1 MDDKQPDRNTTED
14 ENEQQRCLPHQ
25 SELSQKPRQVAS
37 SPIQIKT
44 GGSTTKASKDT
55 IQSPNA
61 SNLMTDADG
70 EPIPLDRIIKTANT
84 MSSMM
89 MAHKIALE
97 DDFRLEPGMDIS
109 GPLISL
115 SPIIGSSPSKGSASG
130 SQSTEPSLQSKVKD
144 IVHEAYWDL
153 FKEELSSHNSDSP
166 GQRKFDISKQ
176 LLRDIRQKMID
187 LLLPQHTRLKQEIE
201 EKLDIK
207 IIDQLSEVES
217 LNLVDYA
224 KYILD
229 VLSKLCAPVRDELLK
244 ELGQTTDT
252 VKLFRGIMDL
262 LELMR
267 LDFANFTL
275 NRFKPHIKAHSQ
287 DYEREK
293 FNEILTQQKTIGIDG
308 LEYTKIWLRRAVEKI
323 DEIHGVT
330 DLIDESIA
338 QDNAA
343 TSDLSASILTS
354 TTSSEASRVDTKR
367 DKILRG
373 DIVNRV
379 LNIAYSELLEWS
391 SEKQKL
397 YPETLLF
404 DEATFKS
411 LGEQYRI
418 LVLTSTILLTAFAFL
433 AQFKLNENQEL
444 RATAKSHVITL
455 LTATYDSSKSSD
467 SHPNENELCQEK
479 LETIALKLIEDFR
492 NKLSQIN
499 PAQIDTLDKQR
510 DLFKRQ
516 ILDLQNPGNRIR
528 ELARRRIIEFVET
541 LLSLDVEHQK
551 KKFSAKMA
559 PPVNI
564 PLGLTCLA
572 DEITL
577 TMAQLVK
584 IIRYNRKVFFRHYQD
599 IIVDLITERL

>member
-1 MDDKQPDRNTTED
+1 MDDNQPDQKSSKGED
-14 ENEQQRCLPHQ
+14 EQQRSLHNPN
-25 SELSQKPRQVAS
+25 ELSQKSRQVPS
-37 SPIQIKT
+37 SPIQIRSS
-44 GGSTTKASKDT
+44 GNKAAADAEPFQEKPG
-55 IQSPNA
+55 I
-61 SNLMTDADG
+61 MTDADG

-115 SPIIGSSPSKGSASG
+115 SPIIGSSPSKGMATGNQAS
-130 SQSTEPSLQSKVKD
+130 EPSLQSKVKD

-153 FKEELSSHNSDSP
+153 FKEELSTHRDENP
-166 GQRKFDISKQ
+166 RERKFDISKQ
-176 LLRDIRQKMID
+176 LLRDIRQKIID

-201 EKLDIK
+201 DKIDVK

-217 LNLVDYA
+217 LNLMDYA
-224 KYILD
+224 TYILD
-229 VLSKLCAPVRDELLK
+229 VLSKLCAPVRDDLLK
-244 ELGQTTDT
+244 ELSQTTDT
-252 VKLFRGIMDL
+252 VKLYRGIMDL

-293 FNEILTQQKTIGIDG
+293 FNEILKQQETIGIDG
-308 LEYTKIWLRRAVEKI
+308 LEYTKIWLKRAVDKV
-323 DEIHGVT
+323 DELHGIS
-330 DLIDESIA
+330 DLIAESTV
-338 QDNAA
+338 QGNTAA
-343 TSDLSASILTS
+343 DDLGASIMMS
-354 TTSSEASRVDTKR
+354 TSSTDTSRLETKR
-367 DKILRG
+367 DKILRS

-379 LNIAYSELLEWS
+379 LNAAYSELLEWS
-391 SEKQKL
+391 SDKQKL

-418 LVLTSTILLTAFAFL
+418 LVLTSTILLTLFAFL

-444 RATAKSHVITL
+444 RVTAKSHVITL
-455 LTATYDSSKSSD
+455 LTATYDSTTSNDIPKGED
-467 SHPNENELCQEK
+467 GLNQEK
-479 LETIALKLIEDFR
+479 LETIAIKIFEDVREKLKDT
-492 NKLSQIN
+492 S
-499 PAQIDTLDKQR
+499 PTQIDSLERQK

-516 ILDLQNPGNRIR
+516 ILDLQNSSNRVR
-528 ELARRRIIEFVET
+528 ELARRRILEFVET
-541 LLSLDVEHQK
+541 LLSLDVEHQR

-577 TMAQLVK
+577 TMSQLVK
-584 IIRYNRKVFFRHYQD
+584 IIRYNRKVFFQHYQD
-599 IIVDLITERL
+599 ILVDLIIEHL